1 MIRLHVPTPLAPD
14 AAVAP
19 TLDQSRYLTQVMRLK
34 LGDSLLVFNGIDGE
48 WRCVITEV
56 LKKGV
61 VLRAEEQVRPQ
72 AMGPD
77 VQLLIAVVKK
87 SALEFAVEKAT
98 ELGARRVGLV
108 VTHRTQV
115 QHVRMDRLDAIAI
128 EAAEQTGRLDV
139 PMIDE
144 PVKLGDL
151 LDGWEAGR
159 RLMFCDETGGA
170 PAWKTLREP
179 SPSRGEGWVGVDAP
193 PSPKRAREAADA
205 VGQRH
210 PSPSLDHPASTP
222 IPDGRRP
229 ASGDPS
235 STPLEG
241 EGRRWAILIGPEGG
255 FSPEERE
262 RLRALPFTTAV
273 SLGPRILRADT
284 AAVAALTLWQAAVGD
299 WER

>member
-1 MIRLHVPTPLAPD
+1 MIRLHVPSPLTAD
-14 AAVAP
+14 AAILP

-34 LGDSLLVFNGIDGE
+34 LGDSLLVFNGRDGE
-48 WRCVITEV
+48 WRCVIAEIP
-56 LKKGV
+56 KKGV
-61 VLRAEEQVRPQ
+61 VLRTGEQVRAQ

-77 VQLLIAVVKK
+77 VDLLIAVVKK

-108 VTHRTQV
+108 VTQRTQV

-144 PVKLGDL
+144 PVKLTDL
-151 LDGWEAGR
+151 LDGFEAGR

-170 PAWKTLREP
+170 PVTGAL
-179 SPSRGEGWVGVDAP
+179 A
-193 PSPKRAREAADA
+193 EAGA
-205 VGQRH
+205 G
-210 PSPSLDHPASTP
+210 P
-222 IPDGRRP
+222 
-229 ASGDPS
+229 
-235 STPLEG
+235 
-241 EGRRWAILIGPEGG
+241 WAILIGPEGG

-284 AAVAALTLWQAAVGD
+284 AAVAALTLWQAALGD
-299 WER
+299 WQR

>member
-1 MIRLHVPTPLAPD
+1 MVSLHVPTPLAPD
-14 AAVAP
+14 AAVLP

-34 LGDSLLVFNGIDGE
+34 IGDRLLVFNGVDGE
-48 WRCVITEV
+48 WRCVIAEI

-61 VLRAEEQVRPQ
+61 VLRAGEQVRPQ

-77 VQLLIAVVKK
+77 VQLLISVVKK

-98 ELGARRVGLV
+98 ELGARRIGLV

-151 LDGWEAGR
+151 LDRWEAGR

-170 PAWKTLREP
+170 PAMGAL
-179 SPSRGEGWVGVDAP
+179 A
-193 PSPKRAREAADA
+193 EA
-205 VGQRH
+205 GGG
-210 PSPSLDHPASTP
+210 P
-222 IPDGRRP
+222 
-229 ASGDPS
+229 
-235 STPLEG
+235 
-241 EGRRWAILIGPEGG
+241 WAILIGPEGG

-262 RLRALPFTTAV
+262 RLRALPFATAV

>member
-1 MIRLHVPTPLAPD
+1 MIRLHVPTPLSPD
-14 AAVAP
+14 AAVLP

-34 LGDSLLVFNGIDGE
+34 IGDSLLVFNGRDGE
-48 WRCVITEV
+48 WRCVIAEI

-72 AMGPD
+72 ATGPD
-77 VQLLIAVVKK
+77 LQLLIAVVKK

-108 VTHRTQV
+108 VTHRTQT

-139 PMIDE
+139 PMVDE
-144 PVKLGDL
+144 AVKLADL

-170 PAWKTLREP
+170 PVMSALSSFPPCGGRWQAEPDGWGETHPSGQLASVPTSPYAEAFPPSDPLRGPP
-179 SPSRGEGWVGVDAP
+179 SPSRGEGSD
-193 PSPKRAREAADA
+193 
-205 VGQRH
+205 
-210 PSPSLDHPASTP
+210 
-222 IPDGRRP
+222 
-229 ASGDPS
+229 
-235 STPLEG
+235 
-241 EGRRWAILIGPEGG
+241 RWAILIGPEGG

-284 AAVAALTLWQAAVGD
+284 AAIAALTLWQAAVGD

>member
-1 MIRLHVPTPLAPD
+1 MIRLHVPSPLTAD
-14 AAVAP
+14 AAVLP

-34 LGDSLLVFNGIDGE
+34 TGDSLLVFNGRDGE
-48 WRCVITEV
+48 WRCVISEI

-61 VLRAEEQVRPQ
+61 ALRAEAQVRPQ

-77 VQLLIAVVKK
+77 VDLLIAVVKK

-98 ELGARRVGLV
+98 ELGARRVQLV
-108 VTHRTQV
+108 VTQRTQV

-139 PMIDE
+139 PMIDA
-144 PVKLGDL
+144 PVKLADL

-170 PAWKTLREP
+170 PVTGALAE
-179 SPSRGEGWVGVDAP
+179 
-193 PSPKRAREAADA
+193 ADA
-205 VGQRH
+205 G
-210 PSPSLDHPASTP
+210 P
-222 IPDGRRP
+222 
-229 ASGDPS
+229 
-235 STPLEG
+235 
-241 EGRRWAILIGPEGG
+241 WAILIGPEGG
-255 FSPEERE
+255 FSPEERA
-262 RLRALPFTTAV
+262 RLRALPCTTAV